1 MGIAIWSI
9 PPTFTGLGNP
19 TFIDDSWKLGRIL
32 IHTEGHPFPNEITWT
47 TGPLGF
53 LADKLPIDYTFW
65 SYSVVYSL
73 TANILAFFVIA
84 IFFIKNKIS
93 NWYIVPLAI
102 LSFLVHAFHFPL
114 IGLLISYYL
123 YTKYDKRKLPLIVL
137 GFASS
142 FFLFIKFDMAVMAF
156 SFLLFSSLALS
167 YMKRWKDVLLLI
179 SSYLVF
185 SLMIWIFVGGQ
196 VEQLAMYLQNGF
208 EVSSGYTAAMSKNVF
223 ENISTPISILSWL
236 ILFVILYS
244 SKSHKT
250 DRKLI
255 LLSIIPLF
263 IFFKLGIV
271 RNDFSHVF
279 HFFYFWAFI
288 IYLNGLTIKRSTILK
303 IVAFSLVII
312 LVISGFSIQTTRSP
326 QILDYLSNVF
336 FQSSVLYWEKLF
348 VLQNP
353 DSFDNFKRAT
363 KENLKTKLSIS
374 NSTLLL
380 LEGKTIETFP
390 WGVTYLYAHNLE
402 WNSWAISQPFSSYTS
417 KLDVLNSKHII
428 DNKTSPD
435 VVFLRDQ
442 TIDKRFPF
450 FDEPSTLRAIFCN
463 YEPIAIDGNFLI
475 LQKGIN
481 NCSPLKLLTR
491 ISATFNE
498 RVEVP
503 KHNGDY
509 LYAKIQINYNS
520 LGKLSSVF
528 YKPPEVKVIL
538 NDEDRHRFI
547 PDPAKNGI
555 LLSTSEA
562 VKDVFPILN
571 YEIKSLKFVT
581 DESFYDESIQIE
593 FFESSAKFDESDK
606 SKILKTDPFD
616 ILLNVYEKRRD
627 LQKAFPNVR
636 NGDLIEYITWAKNR
650 GSDEMWQLNYVKP
663 WIDLLYV
670 YYSSSDLQKKFP
682 EVKSNHDIK
691 NFVQWTI
698 ENDIDEESVVK
709 SHEEYYRRY
718 LLRER

>member
-1 MGIAIWSI
+1 VFLCLNVYVSLSLSV
-9 PPTFTGLGNP
+9 FVSVSQCVCV
-19 TFIDDSWKLGRIL
+19 SWKLGRIL

-47 TGPLGF
+47 FGPLGF
-53 LADKLPIDYTFW
+53 LYSHSTIDYTFW
-65 SYSVVYSL
+65 SYRVVYSL

-102 LSFLVHAFHFPL
+102 LSFLVPAFQFPL

-196 VEQLAMYLQNGF
+196 VEQLAMYLQNSF
-208 EVSSGYTAAMSKNVF
+208 EVSSGYTAAMSANVL

-353 DSFDNFKRAT
+353 DSFDNFKRAM

-380 LEGKTIETFP
+380 LEGKT
-390 WGVTYLYAHNLE
+390 TYY
-402 WNSWAISQPFSSYTS
+402 
-417 KLDVLNSKHII
+417 
-428 DNKTSPD
+428 
-435 VVFLRDQ
+435 
-442 TIDKRFPF
+442 
-450 FDEPSTLRAIFCN
+450 
-463 YEPIAIDGNFLI
+463 
-475 LQKGIN
+475 
-481 NCSPLKLLTR
+481 
-491 ISATFNE
+491 
-498 RVEVP
+498 
-503 KHNGDY
+503 
-509 LYAKIQINYNS
+509 
-520 LGKLSSVF
+520 
-528 YKPPEVKVIL
+528 
-538 NDEDRHRFI
+538 
-547 PDPAKNGI
+547 
-555 LLSTSEA
+555 
-562 VKDVFPILN
+562 
-571 YEIKSLKFVT
+571 
-581 DESFYDESIQIE
+581 
-593 FFESSAKFDESDK
+593 
-606 SKILKTDPFD
+606 
-616 ILLNVYEKRRD
+616 
-627 LQKAFPNVR
+627 
-636 NGDLIEYITWAKNR
+636 
-650 GSDEMWQLNYVKP
+650 
-663 WIDLLYV
+663 
-670 YYSSSDLQKKFP
+670 
-682 EVKSNHDIK
+682 
-691 NFVQWTI
+691 
-698 ENDIDEESVVK
+698 
-709 SHEEYYRRY
+709 
-718 LLRER
+718 